1 LTIWR
6 IDRVDKR
13 VDHSVFEILVLEFLT
28 KDKSLDEEVDLFPIA
43 SGVGHILRTEY
54 TVSVQ
59 LLDVQS
65 KCGRIIGWKWNPAF
79 LAFFPAVVRSCREVR
94 RFLA

>member
-1 LTIWR
+1 
-6 IDRVDKR
+6 
-13 VDHSVFEILVLEFLT
+13 LVLEFLT

-43 SGVGHILRTEY
+43 SGVSHILRTEY

-59 LLDVQS
+59 PLDVQS
-65 KCGRIIGWKWNPAF
+65 KCRQIISWKWNLAF
-79 LAFFPAVVRSCREVR
+79 LTFFLAVVRSCREVR

>member
-1 LTIWR
+1 MTIWR

-13 VDHSVFEILVLEFLT
+13 VDHSVFEVLVLEFLT

-54 TVSVQ
+54 TFSIQ
-59 LLDVQS
+59 PLDVQS
-65 KCGRIIGWKWNPAF
+65 KCGRIIDWKWNPAF
-79 LAFFPAVVRSCREVR
+79 LAFFPAVVRSRGKVR
-94 RFLA
+94 RFPA